1 MRLYETTSTVTQN
14 EAAPLKRYAH
24 TEYGIR
30 IINRMMLFLLV
41 LAVILGVTVYR
52 ENPQEALNCVL
63 IMLVLAAGFA
73 IFGRI
78 LLKYASA
85 QSYPP
90 GDLSWTY
97 TTWYDGKCFHRLDDD
112 GDEFAWPLRKIRLAW
127 RSGCVL
133 FLCTSSQA
141 IIPINLLHLSETD
154 HKSLYELL
162 EMECS
167 KLVALE

>member
-1 MRLYETTSTVTQN
+1 MMRLYETTSTVTQN

-24 TEYGIR
+24 TEYGMR
-30 IINRMMLFLLV
+30 IIKGTMLFLL

-52 ENPQEALNCVL
+52 EDPQEALNCVL
-63 IMLVLAAGFA
+63 ILLVLAAAFA

-78 LLKYASA
+78 LLKYGST
-85 QSYPP
+85 QSYPS

-97 TTWYDGKCFHRLDDD
+97 TTWYDGKCFRRLDED

-127 RSGCVL
+127 RNGSVL

-141 IIPINLLHLSETD
+141 VIPINLLYLSETER
-154 HKSLYELL
+154 KSLFEML
-162 EMECS
+162 EAKCP